1 MNIIEN
7 NEVKAPARKKAKK
20 KAAPRKVA
28 AAPKA
33 DDKFAG
39 MSVKDCPAACN
50 VNGCVISGKPYCAH
64 PRKCGLQP
72 AEMSDSSALTRRK
85 DAERR
90 LRDQL
95 LRVE

>member
-1 MNIIEN
+1 MTMTDTP
-7 NEVKAPARKKAKK
+7 EVKAPARKKPKK
-20 KAAPRKVA
+20 KAAPRQSA
-28 AAPKA
+28 AAPKPEG
-33 DDKFAG
+33 KFAG

-50 VNGCVISGKPYCAH
+50 INGCVISGKPYCAH

-72 AEMSDSSALTRRK
+72 AEMSDSGALARRK
-85 DAERR
+85 DAERC